1 MLSPQ
6 LRKKVDTL
14 WTLFWAAGMTN
25 PLVAVEQI
33 TYLLFIRQLEGLDR
47 ERIRAGKPSIYG
59 TRQDTDGKPRNYEPC
74 RWSHIR
80 HDPAFTLLNDTVFP
94 G

>member
-47 ERIRAGKPSIYG
+47 EPVPMVGTSAWLKPLCLPYPRPEAGSLP
-59 TRQDTDGKPRNYEPC
+59 
-74 RWSHIR
+74 
-80 HDPAFTLLNDTVFP
+80 LLP
-94 G
+94 PIA

>member
-25 PLVAVEQI
+25 PLVAVEQT

-47 ERIRAGKPSIYG
+47 ERARTGKPTIYG
-59 TRQDTDGKPRNYEPC
+59 KGLWRVICPLNMVRQAHAMCPK
-74 RWSHIR
+74 
-80 HDPAFTLLNDTVFP
+80 
-94 G
+94 